1 MLGKCTIYIVE
12 LLEIFRFPLNNN
24 QRRRLVAVVDF
35 VTGLKEEKQT
45 EVELN

>member
-24 QRRRLVAVVDF
+24 QRRRLVAVDF
-35 VTGLKEEKQT
+35 VTRLKEEKQT